1 VRQERDGVGSARPVT
16 VNALHQ
22 LLTLPNVHPL
32 DLLNRGNNDRH
43 QAFAFISATRSPIN
57 AANVGAPSD
66 HDDAS
71 ESLSFSASQISFSA
85 G

>member
-1 VRQERDGVGSARPVT
+1 MRKKCDGVGSAYPVA
-16 VNALHQ
+16 VNALDQ

-32 DLLNRGNNDRH
+32 DLVNGGNDDRH

-57 AANVGAPSD
+57 AANVGPPSD
-66 HDDAS
+66 HDDSS
-71 ESLSFSASQISFSA
+71 ESLSFSASQISLSA